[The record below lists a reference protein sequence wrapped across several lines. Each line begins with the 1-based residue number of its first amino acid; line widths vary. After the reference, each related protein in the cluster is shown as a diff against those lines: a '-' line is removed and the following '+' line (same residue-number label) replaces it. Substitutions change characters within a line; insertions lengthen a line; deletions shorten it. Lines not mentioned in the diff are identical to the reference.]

1 MWEATV
7 QGRTVG
13 NIRGTGRNGIRRQPS
28 LTWRPAYPG
37 WRLRVRWPTRPGT
50 HLPQITSSSTAGSW
64 LFIQHGSYQWI
75 NSADQPHVQEGQ
87 VILYR
92 GIHREETFRY
102 PCLERD
108 RQQRANQRTWNRY
121 LALQWRMLSDS
132 SLSFNTIHD
141 WTKRCETAVHVRH
154 FASMSSNRKL
164 QRLRSSVESGERR
177 LLSRHHDPSG
187 SSGVTSAVSV

>member
-1 MWEATV
+1 MRRVTWVTGRLWASITWWMWEATV

-121 LALQWRMLSDS
+121 L
-132 SLSFNTIHD
+132 
-141 WTKRCETAVHVRH
+141 C
-154 FASMSSNRKL
+154 
-164 QRLRSSVESGERR
+164 SGECCRIRR
-177 LLSRHHDPSG
+177 CRSIPSTTG
-187 SSGVTSAVSV
+187 PNVVKPQYTYGTLRR